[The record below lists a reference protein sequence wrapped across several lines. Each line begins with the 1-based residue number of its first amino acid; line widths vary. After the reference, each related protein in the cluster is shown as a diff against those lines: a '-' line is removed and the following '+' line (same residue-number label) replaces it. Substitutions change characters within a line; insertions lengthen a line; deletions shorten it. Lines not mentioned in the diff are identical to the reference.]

1 MQRYKC
7 RTVYLAGVMKA
18 SAPEAKTT
26 SAAAAAQAFM
36 IGTSQESAGSLRGL
50 CSSII

>member
-1 MQRYKC
+1 MQHDKC

-26 SAAAAAQAFM
+26 SAAAAAQVFM
-36 IGTSQESAGSLRGL
+36 IVTRQEVLEACADSVVRQQ
-50 CSSII
+50 